1 MAYRYLTDENL
12 NKISKE
18 NIKLY
23 DRYLKSSIIKN
34 KDTKE
39 TTYKTY
45 KNSFYHFLVYLEKE
59 WDNIGLYSKEF
70 MEDSVDI
77 IEGFIS
83 WSQDKGV
90 NKKAVNNKVVAI
102 SSFYIWSVKRG
113 LVDTHPFLHK
123 LDRVKGAKE
132 EKIRKSYFLTM
143 EQIIEIRVA
152 MRYKTKEFD
161 IQDRLLWEIFL
172 DSGNRMGAI
181 SKLPLSRLNIEEG
194 VFEDVREKHGK
205 IVDVIFYEKAK
216 TLIKEWL
223 EIRKELDGQEI
234 DSLFITKYRGKWN
247 TMSPHTIGDRIRKM
261 GRLIGIKDLYPHS
274 LRKTS
279 INLVKKLTGSIEEA
293 SEFAGHS
300 GLTVTKD
307 HYIEPISK
315 KKQKARIKQL
325 REEKGWN

>member
-1 MAYRYLTDENL
+1 MSYKYLTKENMS
-12 NKISKE
+12 KISKE

-34 KDTKE
+34 KDTKD

-59 WDNIGLYSKEF
+59 WENITLYSKSF
-70 MEDSVDI
+70 VEDAVDI
-77 IEGFIS
+77 IEGFIA

-90 NKKAVNNKVVAI
+90 NKKAVNNKVVSI

-113 LVDTHPFLHK
+113 LIDTHPFLHK

-152 MRYKTKEFD
+152 MRYKEKEFD

-194 VFEDVREKHGK
+194 IFEDVREKHGK

-216 TLIKEWL
+216 ALIKDWL

-234 DSLFITKYRGKWN
+234 DSLFITKYRGEWN
-247 TMSPHTIGDRIRKM
+247 VMSKNTIGDRIRKM
-261 GRLIGIKDLYPHS
+261 GRLIGITDLYPHS